1 MFGSNTE
8 ITSFDELE
16 LFTGLK
22 TINNSAFK
30 NCSNLKSVKL
40 SNNVTTI
47 DGDAFAYS
55 GIETIQLPESI
66 KVLKYGAFQYC
77 TNLVIDTLH
86 LPNLTSD
93 CRESVFRQG
102 AQIRKVTSLGS
113 ITTLQEWFTSN
124 KLLES
129 CVIPETMKNISGAFS
144 VCANLTNVNLPKGI
158 TTANGAFNQCTNL
171 KIEIDLPNLTGTL
184 GSSFAAESG
193 ITRVISLGNITT
205 IADNCFYKCQNL
217 VSMVLPNTLEAVG
230 FRGIH
235 TCKNLVYNFANLPK
249 SLKRISYFFM
259 DCEKAFGEISLPNLE
274 SIDAYTFVS
283 TLVTK
288 VLDLGKITVVGSF
301 FCDQLHST
309 GKTLTEIHLPATV
322 TAINDGFCRAATSL
336 KIVVVNSVTP
346 PTLNSTAFQY
356 ITVGT
361 FNIYVPDSSVS
372 AYQTAT
378 NWSKYANYIKPLS
391 ELPASE

>member
-22 TINNSAFK
+22 TIGKQAFTH
-30 NCSNLKSVKL
+30 CSNLKSVKL
-40 SNNVTTI
+40 SNQVTTI
-47 DGDAFAYS
+47 DDSTFQYS

-77 TNLVIDTLH
+77 ANLVIDTLH
-86 LPNLTSD
+86 LPNLTSN
-93 CRESVFRQG
+93 CGAGVFRNG

-129 CVIPETMKNISGAFS
+129 CVIPETVKNISGAFS
-144 VCANLTNVNLPKGI
+144 GCSNLTNVNLPKGI
-158 TTANGAFNQCTNL
+158 TTANGAFRLCANL

-184 GSSFAAESG
+184 GSNFAYESG
-193 ITRVISLGNITT
+193 ITRVISLGNIT
-205 IADNCFYKCQNL
+205 IMKDNCFYNCQNL
-217 VSMVLPNTLEAVG
+217 VSMVLPNTLEEVG

-235 TCKNLVYNFANLPK
+235 TCPNLVFDFANLPK
-249 SLKRISYFFM
+249 SLKKLSYFFM
-259 DCEKAFGEISLPNLE
+259 DCKKAFGEISLPNLE
-274 SIDAYTFVS
+274 STDAYAFVS

-288 VLDLGKITVVGSF
+288 VLDLGKTTVVGSF

-309 GKTLTEIHLPATV
+309 EKTLTEVHLPATV
-322 TAINDGFCRAATSL
+322 TAISDAFCRAATSL

-346 PTLNSTAFQY
+346 PTLNSSAFSN
-356 ITVGT
+356 ITVGA

-391 ELPASE
+391 ELSE